1 MLALHLFFVL
11 SHRRKTHAR
20 KSLRRLPLHCTLPP
34 QTKFMKGGTL
44 TMEIKLTLNGKTR
57 KEAAMCIGKAIG
69 EPSVYQ
75 RPPTYAYDIGGIIL
89 DR

>member
-1 MLALHLFFVL
+1 
-11 SHRRKTHAR
+11 
-20 KSLRRLPLHCTLPP
+20 
-34 QTKFMKGGTL
+34 
-44 TMEIKLTLNGKTR
+44 MEIKLTLNGKTR